1 MYDFVVIG
9 GGIVGASTAL
19 SLVTMYPEK
28 RTILIEKEKSFAS
41 HQTGHNSG
49 VIHAGVYY
57 QPGSLKA
64 KFCREGL
71 EETINFCDLHN
82 IPYENCGKLLVA
94 TSELELARMDVLFE
108 RCKQN
113 NIEVEL
119 IDREKLQKIEP
130 NINGVGAILVKSTS
144 IVNYQSVTKKMIEQ
158 YEALG
163 GEYLLDTEV
172 VNLTENSDAIEIIT
186 NNETL
191 KSRYLISCAGLMADR
206 IAKMLNLE
214 INFRIVPFRGEYYK
228 LSEKHN
234 TLVKHLIYPIP
245 DPELPFLG
253 IHLTKMIDGSVTV
266 GPNAVLGFK
275 REGYG
280 KINFSPRDILEML
293 SFKGFYKVIRNHFKS
308 GITEMLNSKY
318 KRGYLKQVNKYSPSI
333 KLKDL
338 QPYPAGIRAQ
348 AVLDDGTLVH
358 DFLFVESER
367 SIHVC
372 NAPSPAATSAMPIG
386 KYISEK
392 ARSTFNKLG

>member
-1 MYDFVVIG
+1 MYDFIVIG

-94 TSELELARMDVLFE
+94 TSEVELARMDVLFE

-119 IDREKLQKIEP
+119 IDQEQLRKIEP
-130 NINGVGAILVKSTS
+130 NINGIGAILVKSTS

-372 NAPSPAATSAMPIG
+372 NAPSPAATSAIPIG

-392 ARSTFNKLG
+392 ARSAFNKLG

>member
-1 MYDFVVIG
+1 MYDFIVIG

-94 TSELELARMDVLFE
+94 TSEVELARMDVLFE

-119 IDREKLQKIEP
+119 IDQEQLRKIEP
-130 NINGVGAILVKSTS
+130 NINGIGAILVKSTS

-280 KINFSPRDILEML
+280 KINLSPRDTLEML
-293 SFKGFYKVIRNHFKS
+293 SFKGFYKVIRSHFKS
-308 GITEMLNSKY
+308 GIAEMLNSKY

>member
-19 SLVTMYPEK
+19 SLVKTYPEK
-28 RTILIEKEKSFAS
+28 RTILIEKEKTFAT

-57 QPGSLKA
+57 EPGSLKA

-108 RCKQN
+108 RCRQN
-113 NIEVEL
+113 NIDVEI

-130 NINGVGAILVKSTS
+130 NINGIGAILVKSTS
-144 IVNYQSVTKKMIEQ
+144 IVNYQSITKKMIEQ

-172 VNLTENSDAIEIIT
+172 VNLTENSDSIEIIT

-191 KSRYLISCAGLMADR
+191 KSSYLISCAGLMADR
-206 IAKMLNLE
+206 IAKMLDLE

-228 LSEKHN
+228 LCEKHN

-245 DPELPFLG
+245 NPELPFLG
-253 IHLTKMIDGSVTV
+253 IHLTKMIDGSITV

-280 KINFSPRDILEML
+280 KINFSPRDVLEML

-333 KLKDL
+333 KLEDL

-348 AVLDDGTLVH
+348 AVLDDGTLIH

-392 ARSTFNKLG
+392 ARSAFNKLG

>member
-19 SLVTMYPEK
+19 SLVKTYPEK
-28 RTILIEKEKSFAS
+28 RTILIEKEKTFAT

-57 QPGSLKA
+57 EPGSLKA

-108 RCKQN
+108 RCRQN
-113 NIEVEL
+113 NIDVEI

-130 NINGVGAILVKSTS
+130 NINGIGAILVKSTS
-144 IVNYQSVTKKMIEQ
+144 IVNYQSITKKMIEQ
-158 YEALG
+158 YEVLG

-172 VNLTENSDAIEIIT
+172 VNLTENSDSIEIIT

-191 KSRYLISCAGLMADR
+191 KSSYLISCAGLMADR
-206 IAKMLNLE
+206 IAKMLDLE

-228 LSEKHN
+228 LCEKHN

-245 DPELPFLG
+245 NPELPFLG
-253 IHLTKMIDGSVTV
+253 IHLTKMIDGSITV

-280 KINFSPRDILEML
+280 KINFSPRDVLEML

-333 KLKDL
+333 KLEDL

-348 AVLDDGTLVH
+348 AVLDDGTLIH

-392 ARSTFNKLG
+392 ARSAFNKLG

>member
-94 TSELELARMDVLFE
+94 TSEVELARMDVLFE

-119 IDREKLQKIEP
+119 IDQEQLRKIEP
-130 NINGVGAILVKSTS
+130 NINGIGAILVKSTS

-280 KINFSPRDILEML
+280 KINLSPRDTLEML

-392 ARSTFNKLG
+392 ARSAFNKLG

>member
-19 SLVTMYPEK
+19 SLVKTYPEK
-28 RTILIEKEKSFAS
+28 RTILIEKEKTFAT

-57 QPGSLKA
+57 EPGSLKA

-108 RCKQN
+108 RCRQN
-113 NIEVEL
+113 NIDVEI

-130 NINGVGAILVKSTS
+130 NIKGVGAILVKSTS
-144 IVNYQSVTKKMIEQ
+144 IVNYQSITKKMIEQ

-172 VNLTENSDAIEIIT
+172 VNLTENSDSIEIIT

-191 KSRYLISCAGLMADR
+191 KSSYLISCAGLMADR
-206 IAKMLNLE
+206 IAKMLDLE

-228 LSEKHN
+228 LCEKHN

-245 DPELPFLG
+245 NPELPFLG
-253 IHLTKMIDGSVTV
+253 IHLTKMIDGSITV

-280 KINFSPRDILEML
+280 KINFSPRDVLEML
-293 SFKGFYKVIRNHFKS
+293 SFKGFYKVIRSHFKS

-333 KLKDL
+333 KLEDL

-348 AVLDDGTLVH
+348 AVLDDGTLIH

-392 ARSTFNKLG
+392 ARSAFNKLG